1 MGRAGHPLHPPPRF
15 APGVEEL
22 EKRNIGDSR
31 VCQSTEQ
38 KNEGKGEGA
47 RDCHNRCEFRG

>member
-22 EKRNIGDSR
+22 EKRNIGDRR
-31 VCQSTEQ
+31 VCRSTEQ
-38 KNEGKGEGA
+38 KNEGKGKGA